1 MPDQSK
7 NTCVVQSGATTAEIA
22 ELLQSRRYCLL
33 ARLYSERPGPE
44 LMQALREAPIDE
56 LEEHGVC
63 LSRSTQF
70 QIRFVYRSFSPDL
83 NVAVWAVADFDRRRT
98 F

>member
-1 MPDQSK
+1 ML
-7 NTCVVQSGATTAEIA
+7 QSGATTKEIA

-33 ARLYSERPGPE
+33 ARLCSERPGPE

-56 LEEHGVC
+56 LEEHGENVFFDQ
-63 LSRSTQF
+63 RS
-70 QIRFVYRSFSPDL
+70 IYSSSVYRALICSRL
-83 NVAVWAVADFDRRRT
+83 ACTVADFDRRRA

>member
-1 MPDQSK
+1 
-7 NTCVVQSGATTAEIA
+7 VLQSGATTKEIA

-33 ARLYSERPGPE
+33 ARLCSERPGPE

-56 LEEHGVC
+56 LEEHGEC
-63 LSRSTQF
+63 SFDQRNIHSSPA
-70 QIRFVYRSFSPDL
+70 YRAL
-83 NVAVWAVADFDRRRT
+83 ICARLACTVADFDRRRA